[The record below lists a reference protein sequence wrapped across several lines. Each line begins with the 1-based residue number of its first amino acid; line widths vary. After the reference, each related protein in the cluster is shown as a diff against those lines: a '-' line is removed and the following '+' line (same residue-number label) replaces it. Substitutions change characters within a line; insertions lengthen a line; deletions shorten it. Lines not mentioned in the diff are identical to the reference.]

1 MGYNFQENTSTYVFN
16 VTHVLI
22 VNVNKE
28 VKPAF
33 GARLYCPECFFQFA
47 GRRRI
52 RRALGARTQVE
63 AGAGSGLPEGAKGAK
78 RFLA

>member
-33 GARLYCPECFFQFA
+33 GARLYCPECFFSSRDEDEFVAHSAQEHKLRLEQVVDS
-47 GRRRI
+47 RRERK
-52 RRALGARTQVE
+52 ARN
-63 AGAGSGLPEGAKGAK
+63 AS
-78 RFLA
+78 